1 MSDIETE
8 NKPHML
14 QMIRDHRI
22 TLEPEQQKSLA
33 RWAILKAIIL
43 EGADRG
49 RVPFYGEDE
58 RRDLKPPSSFL
69 PVGTHA
75 WIGRFSELGF
85 HAGGTR
91 IVRPLENVAEAIR
104 GLVTTIVVGHLAIQV
119 LTVHVLPAFV
129 DRASIPLEE
138 NPWKWDVSLLDI
150 WPVFGAVQWP
160 PAVSFTTKWP
170 DSIGRLVFRWKVG
183 ADIGW

>member
-22 TLEPEQQKSLA
+22 TLGPQQQKSLT
-33 RWAILKAIIL
+33 RWAILKAMVL

-49 RVPFYGEDE
+49 RVPFYDQHE
-58 RRDLKPPSSFL
+58 RHSLKPLSSFI
-69 PVGTHA
+69 PVDTRV
-75 WIGRFSELGF
+75 WIGRYSELGF
-85 HAGGTR
+85 HAGGTG
-91 IVRPLENVAEAIR
+91 IFRPLENVPGAIH
-104 GLVTTIVVGHLAIQV
+104 GHVTTIVVGHLAIQV
-119 LTVHVLPAFV
+119 LTVHILPMFAH
-129 DRASIPLEE
+129 RGSIPLED

-150 WPVFGAVQWP
+150 WPVFGDARWP

-183 ADIGW
+183 TDIG